1 MYLRAEQ
8 RYQAETAAARLTE
21 ILTATVPT
29 VYGET
34 IGAVPSIDPVAD
46 GASADGWRT
55 TTTVAVT
62 ADAVIQT
69 APVVSNTIAPAS
81 TTIAPAGEAALAP
94 AQTAIA
100 PARDYLAPAGPR
112 LAPAR
117 DSVAPTRDALAPAS
131 RSIAPTSD
139 APAPAPTPTSAARSA
154 NLASTVAALVAWTTK
169 TGVASVRANPAYRRA
184 LQSLSLRVNP
194 ASRRALQSL
203 VPASVL
209 GVIAIAALIG
219 LAGTIWPARSADG
232 PPPGADKAQGTTA
245 IQAAGLVPGIDGAGT
260 ASAPSPRRPAVAEEA
275 RQAGPGEQAPPA
287 AVVKPSRQAGLAQAR
302 RTNTREPAVRPAAV
316 TPVHTASEAQLR
328 VTSNPPGARVTVNG
342 IGWGQTPLTIGHLPL
357 GTKTIRLTRDGYASE
372 QRVVDL
378 SADASSAVH
387 IALRRAE

>member
-117 DSVAPTRDALAPAS
+117 DSVAPTRDA
-131 RSIAPTSD
+131 
-139 APAPAPTPTSAARSA
+139 PAPAPTPTSAARSA
-154 NLASTVAALVAWTTK
+154 NLASTVAALVAWTAK

-287 AVVKPSRQAGLAQAR
+287 AVVKPSRQAGLAPAR